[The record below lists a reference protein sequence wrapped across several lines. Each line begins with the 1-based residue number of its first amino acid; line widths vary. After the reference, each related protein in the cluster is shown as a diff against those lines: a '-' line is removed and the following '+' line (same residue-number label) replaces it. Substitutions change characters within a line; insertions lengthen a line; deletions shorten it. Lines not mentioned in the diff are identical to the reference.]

1 LNSSQS
7 NSFFLMPSSPP
18 SPAEPVSPIAEL
30 QQMLLDAGEDVAKIF
45 GPALSTFAGPLANTK
60 SSNEKYA
67 DMERLIMGNQK

>member
-1 LNSSQS
+1 MDSSS
-7 NSFFLMPSSPP
+7 IPSV
-18 SPAEPVSPIAEL
+18 EVGSPIAEL

>member
-1 LNSSQS
+1 MDSSS
-7 NSFFLMPSSPP
+7 TPSI
-18 SPAEPVSPIAEL
+18 EVGSPIAEL

>member
-1 LNSSQS
+1 MGQNTLPHLMDSSS
-7 NSFFLMPSSPP
+7 TPYV
-18 SPAEPVSPIAEL
+18 EVGSPIAVL
-30 QQMLLDAGEDVAKIF
+30 QQMLVDAGEVVAKIF

>member
-1 LNSSQS
+1 MDSS
-7 NSFFLMPSSPP
+7 SSLPTDT
-18 SPAEPVSPIAEL
+18 ASPIADL
-30 QQMLLDAGEDVAKIF
+30 QQILTDAGEDVAKIF

>member
-1 LNSSQS
+1 MDS
-7 NSFFLMPSSPP
+7 SSPLP
-18 SPAEPVSPIAEL
+18 TDTASPIADL
-30 QQMLLDAGEDVAKIF
+30 QQILTDAGEDVAKIF

>member
-1 LNSSQS
+1 MDS
-7 NSFFLMPSSPP
+7 P
-18 SPAEPVSPIAEL
+18 SPLSADTSSPIADL
-30 QQMLLDAGEDVAKIF
+30 QQILTNAGEDIAKIF